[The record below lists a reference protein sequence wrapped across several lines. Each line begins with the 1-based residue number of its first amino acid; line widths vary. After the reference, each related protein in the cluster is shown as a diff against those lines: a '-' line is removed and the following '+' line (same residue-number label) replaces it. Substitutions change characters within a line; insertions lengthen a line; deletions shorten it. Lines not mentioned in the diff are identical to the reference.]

1 VSAVDY
7 SFYCSYKFDD
17 EVINYDLL
25 ACACRYDPV
34 QNKRSHSVKATTI
47 RKEKLKTLNWAM
59 CMFCVF
65 MRQCFH

>member
-1 VSAVDY
+1 MSAVDY
-7 SFYCSYKFDD
+7 SFYCTYKFDD

-47 RKEKLKTLNWAM
+47 RKEKLKTLN
-59 CMFCVF
+59 
-65 MRQCFH
+65 